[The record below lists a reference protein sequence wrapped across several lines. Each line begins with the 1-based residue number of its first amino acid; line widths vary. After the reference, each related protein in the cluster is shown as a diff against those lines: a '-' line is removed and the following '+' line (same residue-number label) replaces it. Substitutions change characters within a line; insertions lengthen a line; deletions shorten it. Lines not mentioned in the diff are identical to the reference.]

1 MRAICCED
9 LSSWCEYEDEDLC
22 RGVSMKILK
31 TDRTG
36 AGTGAGAGTGTG
48 TGGTGTGPGL
58 IY

>member
-36 AGTGAGAGTGTG
+36 AGTGAGAGTGN
-48 TGGTGTGPGL
+48 GTGPGL
-58 IY
+58 IC